1 MRFLMVVLLLCL
13 MLLVFHAK
21 VVTSIEQQVEEQFAE
36 AIFTYNYSQHTW
48 CVNAQRRGG
57 TQVGGCWNS
66 LKEAQI
72 GILRQ
77 APAPQK

>member
-1 MRFLMVVLLLCL
+1 MRFLMVVMLLCL

-21 VVTSIEQQVEEQFAE
+21 FSENVDQAIEREFAE